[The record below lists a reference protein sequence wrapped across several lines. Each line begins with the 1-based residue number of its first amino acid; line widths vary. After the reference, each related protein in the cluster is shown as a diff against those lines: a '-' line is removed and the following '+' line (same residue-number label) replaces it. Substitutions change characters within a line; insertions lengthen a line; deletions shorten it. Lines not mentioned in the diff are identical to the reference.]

1 MAMDRA
7 QQHISKMDGAV
18 RIPEP
23 IGGPYRE
30 VQFSEE
36 IERLWRE
43 PGWQGGRNSKTM
55 VKHPDLRIVLTA
67 LKANEHVH
75 EHRAAGS
82 ISVQTLT
89 GHIRMHVPGGT
100 FDLPA
105 GRMVVLEQGLPHDI
119 QALKDSAY
127 LLTIAW
133 AEDKAGHRGIRPNPG
148 AIASNPHGFGQ
159 LPGRN

>member
-1 MAMDRA
+1 MP
-7 QQHISKMDGAV
+7 IDGAQEHIPKTGGTV

-23 IGGPYRE
+23 IGGPFQE

-43 PGWQGGRNSKTM
+43 PEWQGGRNSKTIA
-55 VKHPDLRIVLTA
+55 KHPDLRIVLTA
-67 LKANEHVH
+67 LKANECIH
-75 EHRAAGS
+75 EHRTAGS

-89 GHIRMHVPGGT
+89 GHIRMHAPGRT

-105 GRMVVLEQGLPHDI
+105 GRMLALEQGLPHDI

-133 AEDKAGHRGIRPNPG
+133 AESKAGD
-148 AIASNPHGFGQ
+148 
-159 LPGRN
+159 